1 MADAVYLAAVSAAFL
16 AFLCVSFFGMTFLM
30 DVWTVQAPERLE
42 TARQATTNPAGDSNV
57 DSPAAGEDRP
67 EEPPSLPLPATAQ
80 RPTNRGDTRGILPPD
95 QDIEGAAT
103 EAARPTPQTTL
114 GSARREM
121 SAVYLR
127 FYLILFAILIVS
139 LYAMMWPPI
148 LRSFYTNVMSFGYLS
163 FWVPQIYRNAMRNSR
178 RALRLEFVVGQ
189 SLLRLAPFVYLYT
202 VSDNAL
208 SVEVDRNVAYV
219 LIAWL
224 WIQVWIL
231 ISQEILGPRFFVRS
245 VWVPPA
251 YDYHPLLRE
260 DDEES
265 GASMPIGF
273 TQATAGPSS
282 PTFKPEESKER
293 GKRVFDCAICMQNL
307 EVPVVPA
314 GNGPG
319 EGSTAAPAS
328 IFSRRNYMVTPCRY
342 DSLQILTD
350 THLIAIHTRH
360 IFHSACLE
368 GWLRYRLQCPICR
381 ENLPPL

>member
-1 MADAVYLAAVSAAFL
+1 MADAVYLTAVSAAFL
-16 AFLCVSFFGMTFLM
+16 AFLCVSFFGMKFLM
-30 DVWTVQAPERLE
+30 DVWTIQAPERME
-42 TARQATTNPAGDSNV
+42 TTRQTSTNPAGDTRV
-57 DSPAAGEDRP
+57 DSTPAGEDQP
-67 EEPPSLPLPATAQ
+67 EEPPGLPLPATAR
-80 RPTNRGDTRGILPPD
+80 RPTDSGATTVILPPD
-95 QDIEGAAT
+95 QDIGGAT
-103 EAARPTPQTTL
+103 TEEAARPTTQATL

-163 FWVPQIYRNAMRNSR
+163 FWAPQIYRNAMRNSR

-202 VSDNAL
+202 VSDNVL
-208 SVEVDRNVAYV
+208 SVEVDRNMAYV
-219 LIAWL
+219 LIAWI

-251 YDYHPLLRE
+251 YDYHPILRE

-314 GNGPG
+314 GGG
-319 EGSTAAPAS
+319 QSEGSTAAAAS
-328 IFSRRNYMVTPCRY
+328 IFGRRNYMVTPCRY
-342 DSLQILTD
+342 DFLQILTRPSSD
-350 THLIAIHTRH
+350 
-360 IFHSACLE
+360 SC
-368 GWLRYRLQCPICR
+368 QQ
-381 ENLPPL
+381 

>member
-1 MADAVYLAAVSAAFL
+1 MADAVYLTAVSAAFL
-16 AFLCVSFFGMTFLM
+16 AFLCVSFFGMKFLM

-42 TARQATTNPAGDSNV
+42 TARQTTTNPAGDTSV
-57 DSPAAGEDRP
+57 DSTPAGEDRR
-67 EEPPSLPLPATAQ
+67 EEPRGLPLPATA
-80 RPTNRGDTRGILPPD
+80 RSPTNSGDTTVILPPD
-95 QDIEGAAT
+95 QDIGGAN
-103 EAARPTPQTTL
+103 ARPTTQTTL

-163 FWVPQIYRNAMRNSR
+163 FWAPQIYRNAMRNSR

-202 VSDNAL
+202 VSDNVL
-208 SVEVDRNVAYV
+208 FVEIDRNVAYV
-219 LIAWL
+219 LIAWA
-224 WIQVWIL
+224 WIQIWIL

-251 YDYHPLLRE
+251 YDYHPILRE

-282 PTFKPEESKER
+282 PTIEPGESKER

-314 GNGPG
+314 CHGQG
-319 EGSTAAPAS
+319 EGSTAAPTS

-342 DSLQILTD
+342 DFLQILT
-350 THLIAIHTRH
+350 
-360 IFHSACLE
+360 
-368 GWLRYRLQCPICR
+368 
-381 ENLPPL
+381 